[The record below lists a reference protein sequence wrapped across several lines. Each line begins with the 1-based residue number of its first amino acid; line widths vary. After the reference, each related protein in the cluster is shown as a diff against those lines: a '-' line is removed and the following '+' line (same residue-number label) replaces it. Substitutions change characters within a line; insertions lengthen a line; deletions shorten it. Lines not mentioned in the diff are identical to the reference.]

1 MTTNVNL
8 GFVAA
13 ATGTVD
19 AITATYSPAPTAL
32 VDKMLLW
39 FRATGANTS
48 TTPTFSPNGLT
59 AHTIVKQGG
68 TALVAGD
75 IPAANAI
82 MEVVYDATNTRW
94 ELLNP
99 ANGKSYLFSSSTTE
113 VGLPNSTTH
122 TSLWSETIPAGR
134 LNNGDMVRVTIWG
147 HSATNNNTKH
157 IQFEYEGNAI
167 DDFSASTDFN
177 GKDWKLETTFI
188 CFDNT
193 SIAQTTALTIGN
205 NAIGTSLVGMDTET
219 VFSNGL
225 NNSLSLGIT
234 CWTDQDDT
242 TGVNDL
248 IKKGATVE
256 IFKR

>member
-13 ATGTVD
+13 AGGTVN

-48 TTPTFSPNGLT
+48 TAPTFSPNGLT
-59 AHTIVKQGG
+59 ARTIVKQGG

-99 ANGKSYLFSSSTTE
+99 VGSSNIIRATKINVTSAQVLQLNSTPVELIAAPGAGKAIFLVSAAASMTFNSIAYSANGTLQIRTDTATAAQMTWGGNGFLFSSVTTASRGTYAINSSTTGTQ
-113 VGLPNSTTH
+113 VISNKALNLSVDTGNPANGNSDISIYLTYQ
-122 TSLWSETIPAGR
+122 I
-134 LNNGDMVRVTIWG
+134 
-147 HSATNNNTKH
+147 
-157 IQFEYEGNAI
+157 I
-167 DDFSASTDFN
+167 D
-177 GKDWKLETTFI
+177 L
-188 CFDNT
+188 
-193 SIAQTTALTIGN
+193 
-205 NAIGTSLVGMDTET
+205 
-219 VFSNGL
+219 
-225 NNSLSLGIT
+225 
-234 CWTDQDDT
+234 
-242 TGVNDL
+242 
-248 IKKGATVE
+248 
-256 IFKR
+256 